1 MSTVLA
7 NTITALGG
15 GGSTIKVNNDSTYIS
30 DGGAVTNTNLVQG
43 LTKHWALASGDGISV
58 ADSFNSSGITDN
70 GPGDGTFAFT
80 NVFGNGNY
88 ATSSLSTEDGTIG
101 YVGMYYSRNY
111 SANANN
117 VRLQGIDEGNNFDD
131 GSLVATQSTGDLA

>member
-1 MSTVLA
+1 MSTILA

-43 LTKHWALASGDGISV
+43 LTKHWALAAGDGISV